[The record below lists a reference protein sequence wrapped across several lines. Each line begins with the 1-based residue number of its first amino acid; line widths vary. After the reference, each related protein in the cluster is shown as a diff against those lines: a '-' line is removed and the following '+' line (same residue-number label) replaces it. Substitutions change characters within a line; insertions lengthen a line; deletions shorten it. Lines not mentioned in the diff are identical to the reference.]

1 MFELSVG
8 DAARDLN
15 ASEIGMVFRDL
26 MRRAEA
32 GPDAER
38 D

>member
-8 DAARDLN
+8 DAALDLTT
-15 ASEIGMVFRDL
+15 SEIAAAFRDL

-32 GPDAER
+32 GADAIS
-38 D
+38 